1 MKRLMTLTVFLLV
14 FAFLGQ
20 VRAEQAKRPEMD
32 EASKKFMAKYD
43 TNGDGAL
50 SAEEMIAV
58 HELMAVKAFDKDDAL
73 GAERVVLTVFG
84 RADKAEEGE
93 NTLPSGDIS
102 TYVKFRGAFAAYAGE
117 MGEGDE
123 FRSGVMIIPDV
134 AADMLASLL
143 APEEVTSV
151 NFGFLVGIKKTETPI
166 GYEYYASPLM
176 EDKSDTDPMEAIKQ
190 QVTAALP
197 APKKD
202 GGKAA
207 AKK

>member
-1 MKRLMTLTVFLLV
+1 MKLLKKLTVKTV
-14 FAFLGQ
+14 HG
-20 VRAEQAKRPEMD
+20 
-32 EASKKFMAKYD
+32 KK
-43 TNGDGAL
+43 L
-50 SAEEMIAV
+50 Q
-58 HELMAVKAFDKDDAL
+58 AFDADADI
-73 GAERVVLTVFG
+73 GTERVVLTVFG

-102 TYVKFRGAFAAYAGE
+102 SYTKFRGAFAAYAGD

-134 AADMLASLL
+134 AADLLASLL

-190 QVTAALP
+190 QVVAALP
-197 APKKD
+197 KPK
-202 GGKAA
+202 GNGNGKKVA